1 MGEVEQVEGSL
12 RYEDL
17 VAWVEEVGRGKVVS
31 AKMASG
37 GNRCV
42 GWLVDVRQADGRILP
57 LFLRYQAFEDGGG
70 GPYTVGREAEIYAAL
85 SDTAV
90 QIPRFVARHPVH
102 QAMLTERA
110 AGDAGYR
117 ALTDQPV
124 KDDLARQAVRAL
136 RQLHEVDA
144 AQLDMPRFGSHRS
157 IRQAVTAERDI
168 WHAMYRETG
177 RDDPLIDF
185 GRLWLER
192 NMPAEDGPA
201 VLVHGDAGPGN
212 FMFDDGRL
220 TRLIDW
226 ELSHLGDP
234 MEDLAW
240 FSLRSVLEPVPDF
253 PACVREYESASGAP
267 VDLDRV
273 RYHRAFVSWR
283 ICIIRH
289 CNASGQAGASVI
301 SRALNR
307 RLLMEAIDAVEGNS
321 GGPVDPVATP
331 PGEYDR
337 LFAQVLEDIRTV
349 ILPGCAEDAAA
360 LKAKDAAKAIK
371 FMRQLYNIGQDVDQ
385 RELAALA
392 DLLGGTPPSVAA
404 GRSALATAIR
414 HGAIDLARLL
424 PYFRMSA
431 ALETQ
436 LASDTMGA
444 LASRHFPPLTD

>member
-1 MGEVEQVEGSL
+1 MAKVEQAEAAL

-17 VAWVEEVGRGKVVS
+17 LPWVEEIGEGKVV
-31 AKMASG
+31 AARLASG

-42 GWLVDVRQADGRILP
+42 GWLVDVRRADGAIIP
-57 LFLRYQAFEDGGG
+57 FFLRYQAFEDGGG

-85 SDTAV
+85 AGSGV
-90 QIPRFVARHPVH
+90 PIPRFLARHPHH

-110 AGDAGYR
+110 TGDAGYR
-117 ALTDQPV
+117 ALTDQKV

-144 AQLDMPRFGSHRS
+144 ASLDLPRFGGHRT
-157 IRQAVTAERDI
+157 IREAVKAELDI

-185 GRLWLER
+185 GRLWLEQA
-192 NMPAEDGPA
+192 MPAENGPA

-212 FMFDDGRL
+212 FMFEGGHL

-253 PACVREYESASGAP
+253 PACIREYAQASGTP

-289 CNASGQAGASVI
+289 CNASGRAGASII

-307 RLLMEAIDAVEGNS
+307 RLLMEAIDAVEGHD
-321 GGPVDPVATP
+321 GTPTEPIATP

-392 DLLGGTPPSVAA
+392 DLLGATPPSVAA
-404 GRSALATAIR
+404 GRSALAMAIR

>member
-1 MGEVEQVEGSL
+1 MGHVEQPERAL

-17 VAWVEEVGRGKVVS
+17 AAWVEEVGRGAIV
-31 AKMASG
+31 AATLASG

-42 GWLVDVRQADGRILP
+42 GWLVDVRQEDGSILP
-57 LFLRYQAFEDGGG
+57 LFLRYQAFEDGSG

-85 SDTAV
+85 AASDV
-90 QIPRFVARHPVH
+90 QIPRFIGRHPSR
-102 QAMLTERA
+102 QAILTERA
-110 AGDAGYR
+110 AGDAAYR
-117 ALTDQPV
+117 ALADQKV

-136 RQLHEVDA
+136 ARLHQVDA
-144 AQLDMPRFGSHRS
+144 SKLDIPQFGAHRS
-157 IRQAVTAERDI
+157 IREAVLAELHI
-168 WHAMYRETG
+168 WDEMYRATG

-185 GRLWLER
+185 GRRWLAQ
-192 NMPAEDGPA
+192 NMPREDGPA

-212 FMFDDGRL
+212 FMFENGRL
-220 TRLIDW
+220 TCLIDW

-253 PACVREYESASGAP
+253 PACVREYELASGAP
-267 VDLDRV
+267 VDFDRV

-321 GGPVDPVATP
+321 GAPVERVDPP
-331 PGEYDR
+331 PREHDR
-337 LFAQVLEDIRTV
+337 LFEQVLEDIRTV
-349 ILPGCAEDAAA
+349 ILPGCHDKAAM

-371 FMRQLYNIGQDVDQ
+371 FMRQLYNVGHEVEQ
-385 RELAALA
+385 REMTVLTE
-392 DLLGGTPPSVAA
+392 LLGKAPESVAA
-404 GRSALATAIR
+404 GRSALAEAIR
-414 HGAIDLARLL
+414 EGSVDTDRLL

-436 LASDTMGA
+436 LASQTMGA
-444 LASRHFPPLTD
+444 LATRHFPPLTD